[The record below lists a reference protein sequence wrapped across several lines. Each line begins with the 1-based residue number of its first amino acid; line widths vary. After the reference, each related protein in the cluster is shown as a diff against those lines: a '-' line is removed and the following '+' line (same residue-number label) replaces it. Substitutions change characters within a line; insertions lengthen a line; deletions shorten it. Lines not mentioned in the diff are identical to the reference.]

1 MSAAAPLL
9 KISLLL
15 ATARGISV
23 GFTPP
28 RPSPEEA
35 ERKAFAAA
43 NGEALPAVG
52 SYGLVPFKACP
63 PLARAPFASVIAPGG
78 IAAAVGG
85 RLHATPSTVLGA
97 TLVCAGAALRSACYR
112 RLGQQFTFELSI
124 QKDHRLVTDGPYAV
138 VRHPGYTALVM
149 QAAGLVVCIA
159 GPGSWWRE
167 LAAETLLGKLLGVV
181 VGLLLAV
188 CLACG
193 VDRTYKEDAMLGELF
208 QEQWAEWAQKTRYRM
223 IPYLF

>member
-1 MSAAAPLL
+1 M
-9 KISLLL
+9 
-15 ATARGISV
+15 
-23 GFTPP
+23 
-28 RPSPEEA
+28 
-35 ERKAFAAA
+35 
-43 NGEALPAVG
+43 
-52 SYGLVPFKACP
+52 
-63 PLARAPFASVIAPGG
+63 
-78 IAAAVGG
+78 AAVA
-85 RLHATPSTVLGA
+85 RLHATPSTVLG
-97 TLVCAGAALRSACYR
+97 TMLVCAGAALRSECYR

-124 QKDHRLVTDGPYAV
+124 QKDHRLVTDGPYAF

-149 QAAGLVVCIA
+149 QATGLVICIA

-167 LAAETLLGKLLGVV
+167 LAAETLLGKVLGGV
-181 VGLLLAV
+181 VGLLIAV